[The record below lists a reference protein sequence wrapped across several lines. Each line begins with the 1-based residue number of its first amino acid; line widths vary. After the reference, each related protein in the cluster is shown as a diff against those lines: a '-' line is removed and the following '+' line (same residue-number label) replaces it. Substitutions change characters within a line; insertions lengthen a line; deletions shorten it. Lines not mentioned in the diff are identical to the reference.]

1 MELQL
6 FGINHKT
13 SKVSE
18 RERFIIND
26 TNQILLS
33 SHLKKIFKDDIESF
47 FGISTCNR
55 TELYFVGKKDI
66 SKNVL
71 NETLKA
77 LQVNNISDDSFYF
90 LSGHD
95 ALVHMSKVASGID
108 SQVLGEQ
115 EIFGQ
120 FKTAYKKAKDIGI
133 VGRELIYL
141 SEKVIEISK
150 KARTQTKI
158 GLNSLSVSGLA
169 LKLVNNIFE
178 NPQDQN
184 VLVVGAGSL
193 AQNVIK
199 RLYEKG
205 IDKIKS
211 INRSIKKIK
220 LNDSYEIFSGSLE
233 SLHSELEHTDIVIA
247 SSTTE
252 LPIIGKGAVENALR
266 TRKNKPMLL
275 IDLGVPRNIEE
286 EIKNIEQAYLFSIDD
301 IEKITQ
307 ENIGQRTIEAEKAV
321 NIIAL
326 EAQSALDGHF
336 QKISKDNVN
345 NQLESFLN
353 SLSDNEIVQFKK
365 SNDYS
370 ELVKAIK
377 TMDVDNVNLNNFQE
391 IKNFDDHIIES
402 MIKNYFNNA

>member
-184 VLVVGAGSL
+184 VLVVGDGSL

-233 SLHSELEHTDIVIA
+233 SLHNELEHTDIVIA

-307 ENIGQRTIEAEKAV
+307 ENIGQRTIEAEKAL
-321 NIIAL
+321 NIISL
-326 EAQSALDGHF
+326 EAQSALDGHY

-353 SLSDNEIVQFKK
+353 SLSDNEIVQFKQ

>member
-55 TELYFVGKKDI
+55 TELYFVGKKHI

-71 NETLKA
+71 KETLKA

-233 SLHSELEHTDIVIA
+233 SLHHELEHTDIVIA

-252 LPIIGKGAVENALR
+252 LPIIGKGAVENAFK

-353 SLSDNEIVQFKK
+353 SLSDNEIVQFKQ

>member
-71 NETLKA
+71 NETLKE

-133 VGRELIYL
+133 VGRELIYF

-211 INRSIKKIK
+211 INRSVKKIK

-233 SLHSELEHTDIVIA
+233 SLHNELEHTDIVIA

-326 EAQSALDGHF
+326 EAQSALDGHY

-353 SLSDNEIVQFKK
+353 SLSDNEIVQFKQ

>member
-55 TELYFVGKKDI
+55 TELYFVGKKHI

-71 NETLKA
+71 KETLKA

-120 FKTAYKKAKDIGI
+120 FKTAYRKAKDIGL
-133 VGRELIYL
+133 VGRELIYFT
-141 SEKVIEISK
+141 EKVIEISK

-275 IDLGVPRNIEE
+275 IDLGVPRNVEE

-353 SLSDNEIVQFKK
+353 SLSDNEIVQFKQ

>member
-120 FKTAYKKAKDIGI
+120 FKTAYRKAKDIGI
-133 VGRELIYL
+133 VGRELIYFT
-141 SEKVIEISK
+141 EKVIEISK

-233 SLHSELEHTDIVIA
+233 SLHNELEHTDIVIA

-326 EAQSALDGHF
+326 EAQSALDGHY

-353 SLSDNEIVQFKK
+353 SLSDNEIVQFKQ

>member
-233 SLHSELEHTDIVIA
+233 SLHNELEHTDIVIA

-266 TRKNKPMLL
+266 ARKNKPMLL

-307 ENIGQRTIEAEKAV
+307 ENIGQRTIEAEKAL

-326 EAQSALDGHF
+326 EAQSALDGHY

-353 SLSDNEIVQFKK
+353 CLSDNEIVQFKQ

>member
-233 SLHSELEHTDIVIA
+233 SLHHELEHTDIVIA

-252 LPIIGKGAVENALR
+252 LPIIGKGAVENAFR

-307 ENIGQRTIEAEKAV
+307 ENIGQRTIEAEKAL

-326 EAQSALDGHF
+326 EAQSALDGHY

-353 SLSDNEIVQFKK
+353 SLSDNEIVQFKQ

-377 TMDVDNVNLNNFQE
+377 TMDVDHVKLNNFQE

>member
-1 MELQL
+1 M
-6 FGINHKT
+6 
-13 SKVSE
+13 
-18 RERFIIND
+18 
-26 TNQILLS
+26 S

-233 SLHSELEHTDIVIA
+233 SLHNELEHTDIVIA

-307 ENIGQRTIEAEKAV
+307 ENIGQRTIEAEKAL

-326 EAQSALDGHF
+326 EAQSALDGYY

-353 SLSDNEIVQFKK
+353 SLSDNEIVQFKQT
-365 SNDYS
+365 NDYS

>member
-47 FGISTCNR
+47 FGISSCNR

-233 SLHSELEHTDIVIA
+233 SLHNELEHTDIVIA

-307 ENIGQRTIEAEKAV
+307 ENIGQRTIEAEKAL

-326 EAQSALDGHF
+326 EAQSALDGYY

-353 SLSDNEIVQFKK
+353 SLSDNEIVQFKQ

>member
-33 SHLKKIFKDDIESF
+33 SHLKKIFRDDIESF

-77 LQVNNISDDSFYF
+77 LQVNNISDDGFYF

-233 SLHSELEHTDIVIA
+233 SLHNELEHTDIVIA

-307 ENIGQRTIEAEKAV
+307 ENIGQRTIEAEKAL
-321 NIIAL
+321 NIIVL
-326 EAQSALDGHF
+326 EAQSALDGHY

-353 SLSDNEIVQFKK
+353 SLSDNEIVQFKQ

>member
-1 MELQL
+1 M
-6 FGINHKT
+6 
-13 SKVSE
+13 
-18 RERFIIND
+18 
-26 TNQILLS
+26 S

-71 NETLKA
+71 TETLKA
-77 LQVNNISDDSFYF
+77 LQVNNISDESFYF

-326 EAQSALDGHF
+326 EAQSALDVHF

-353 SLSDNEIVQFKK
+353 SLSYNEIVQFKK

>member
-233 SLHSELEHTDIVIA
+233 SLHNELEHTDIVIA

-326 EAQSALDGHF
+326 EAQSALDGRF

-353 SLSDNEIVQFKK
+353 SLSDDEIVQFKQ

>member
-26 TNQILLS
+26 TNQILLF

-71 NETLKA
+71 NETLQA

-133 VGRELIYL
+133 VGRELIYF

-233 SLHSELEHTDIVIA
+233 SLHNELEHTDIVIA

-353 SLSDNEIVQFKK
+353 SLSDNEIVQFKQ

>member
-55 TELYFVGKKDI
+55 TELYFVGKKHI

-71 NETLKA
+71 KETLKV
-77 LQVNNISDDSFYF
+77 LQVDNISDDSFYF

-120 FKTAYKKAKDIGI
+120 FKTAYRKAKDVGL
-133 VGRELIYL
+133 VGRELIYFT
-141 SEKVIEISK
+141 EKVIEISK

-205 IDKIKS
+205 INKIKS
-211 INRSIKKIK
+211 INRSVKKIK

-252 LPIIGKGAVENALR
+252 LPIIGKGAIENALR

-275 IDLGVPRNIEE
+275 IELGVPRNVEE

-353 SLSDNEIVQFKK
+353 SLSDNEIVQFKQ

>member
-1 MELQL
+1 M
-6 FGINHKT
+6 
-13 SKVSE
+13 
-18 RERFIIND
+18 
-26 TNQILLS
+26 S

-233 SLHSELEHTDIVIA
+233 SLHNELEHTDIVIA

-307 ENIGQRTIEAEKAV
+307 ENIGQRTIEAEKAL
-321 NIIAL
+321 NIIVL
-326 EAQSALDGHF
+326 EAQSALDGHY

-353 SLSDNEIVQFKK
+353 SLSDNEIVQFKQ

>member
-71 NETLKA
+71 NETLKE

-233 SLHSELEHTDIVIA
+233 SLHHELEHTDIVIA

-275 IDLGVPRNIEE
+275 IDLGVPRNVEE

-307 ENIGQRTIEAEKAV
+307 ENIGQRTIEAEKAL

-353 SLSDNEIVQFKK
+353 SLSYN
-365 SNDYS
+365 
-370 ELVKAIK
+370 
-377 TMDVDNVNLNNFQE
+377 
-391 IKNFDDHIIES
+391 
-402 MIKNYFNNA
+402 

>member
-33 SHLKKIFKDDIESF
+33 SHLKKIFRDDIESF

-150 KARTQTKI
+150 KARSQTKI

-233 SLHSELEHTDIVIA
+233 SLHNELEHTDIVIA

-252 LPIIGKGAVENALR
+252 LPIIGKGAVENAFR

-307 ENIGQRTIEAEKAV
+307 ENIGQRTIEAEKAL

-326 EAQSALDGHF
+326 EAQSALDGYY

-353 SLSDNEIVQFKK
+353 SLSDNEIVQFKQ

>member
-66 SKNVL
+66 SKIVL

-220 LNDSYEIFSGSLE
+220 LNDCYEIFSGSLE

-286 EIKNIEQAYLFSIDD
+286 EIKNIEQAYLFSIAD
-301 IEKITQ
+301 IEK
-307 ENIGQRTIEAEKAV
+307 
-321 NIIAL
+321 
-326 EAQSALDGHF
+326 
-336 QKISKDNVN
+336 
-345 NQLESFLN
+345 
-353 SLSDNEIVQFKK
+353 
-365 SNDYS
+365 
-370 ELVKAIK
+370 
-377 TMDVDNVNLNNFQE
+377 
-391 IKNFDDHIIES
+391 
-402 MIKNYFNNA
+402 

>member
-1 MELQL
+1 M
-6 FGINHKT
+6 
-13 SKVSE
+13 
-18 RERFIIND
+18 
-26 TNQILLS
+26 S

-133 VGRELIYL
+133 VGRELIYF

-169 LKLVNNIFE
+169 IKLVNNIFE

-275 IDLGVPRNIEE
+275 IDLGVPRNVEE

-307 ENIGQRTIEAEKAV
+307 ENIGQRTIEAEKAL
-321 NIIAL
+321 NIIVL
-326 EAQSALDGHF
+326 EAQSALDGYF
-336 QKISKDNVN
+336 EKISKDNVN

-353 SLSDNEIVQFKK
+353 SLSDNEVVQFKQ

>member
-66 SKNVL
+66 TKNVL

-120 FKTAYKKAKDIGI
+120 FKTAYRKAKDIGI
-133 VGRELIYL
+133 VGRELIYF

-233 SLHSELEHTDIVIA
+233 SLHNELEHTDIVIA

-326 EAQSALDGHF
+326 EAQSALDGHY

-353 SLSDNEIVQFKK
+353 SLSDNEIVQFKQ

-377 TMDVDNVNLNNFQE
+377 TMDVNNVNLNNFQE
-391 IKNFDDHIIES
+391 IKNFEDHIIES

>member
-233 SLHSELEHTDIVIA
+233 SLHNELEHTDIVIA

-266 TRKNKPMLL
+266 KRKNKPMLL

-307 ENIGQRTIEAEKAV
+307 ENIGQRTIEAEKAL

-326 EAQSALDGHF
+326 EAQSALDGHY

-353 SLSDNEIVQFKK
+353 SLSDNEIVQFKQ

>member
-233 SLHSELEHTDIVIA
+233 SLHNELEHTDIVIA

-326 EAQSALDGHF
+326 EAQSALDGHY

-345 NQLESFLN
+345 HQLESFLN
-353 SLSDNEIVQFKK
+353 SLSDNEIVQFKQ

-377 TMDVDNVNLNNFQE
+377 TMDVDHVNLNNFQE

>member
-1 MELQL
+1 M
-6 FGINHKT
+6 
-13 SKVSE
+13 
-18 RERFIIND
+18 
-26 TNQILLS
+26 S

-233 SLHSELEHTDIVIA
+233 SLHNELGHTDIVIA

-326 EAQSALDGHF
+326 EAQSALDVHF

-353 SLSDNEIVQFKK
+353 SLSDNEIVQFKQ

>member
-141 SEKVIEISK
+141 SEKVIEITK

-233 SLHSELEHTDIVIA
+233 SLHNELEHTDIVIA

-275 IDLGVPRNIEE
+275 IDLGVPRNVEE

-307 ENIGQRTIEAEKAV
+307 ENIGQRTIEAEKAL

-326 EAQSALDGHF
+326 EAQSALDGHL
-336 QKISKDNVN
+336 QKISKDNIN
-345 NQLESFLN
+345 YQLESFLN
-353 SLSDNEIVQFKK
+353 SLSDNEIVQFKQ

>member
-133 VGRELIYL
+133 LGRELIYL

-233 SLHSELEHTDIVIA
+233 SLHNELEHTDIVIA
-247 SSTTE
+247 SSTTA

-307 ENIGQRTIEAEKAV
+307 ENIGQRTIEAEKAL

-326 EAQSALDGHF
+326 EAQSALDGHY

-345 NQLESFLN
+345 NQLESFL
-353 SLSDNEIVQFKK
+353 SCLSDNEIVQFKQ